1 VTEKSIVDLRQE
13 LQRSLADSYTL
24 GEELGGGGMA
34 RVFVAQDTRLGRRV
48 VVKTLP
54 SYGEGEV
61 STERFRRE
69 IRVAASLQQA
79 NIVPL
84 LSAGEIHGVP
94 YYTMPFVEGES
105 LRARLVARG
114 TLPIAETIG
123 ILRDVAR
130 ALAFAHARGVVH
142 RDIKPDNV
150 LLSGDTAVVTDFGI
164 ARAVEA
170 ARTAPAAPLTSVD
183 MALGTPAY
191 MAPEQIGGGTTIDA
205 RADLYALGVLAYE
218 LLTGATPFAGRSV
231 QGTIAALLTET
242 PIDVATRR
250 SGIPSALSALVMA
263 CLAKDPA
270 DRPASSDEIIRV
282 LESGNMHVA
291 AAPAPATKPGV
302 AVLPLANLS
311 ASADDEYFSDG
322 MTDDIIAQLA
332 QVGGIKV
339 ISRTSVM
346 RYKRSAKSTSEI
358 ARELRVS
365 HIVEGSVRRAGKRL
379 RIVVQ
384 LVDAESDD
392 HIWAQTFDRELDDVF
407 AIQSEVAQ
415 QIVAALSSRLASAE
429 RMHVAPRRST
439 DNLDAYDV
447 YLRARFDWNRG
458 TPDGFL
464 RSIEHFERA
473 LAIDPNFALAHV
485 GLAGVLAISAVF
497 VGDATLR
504 FEMAKTHVRAALR
517 LDATLPE
524 AYATLGYAN
533 FWHDWN
539 WTEAE
544 RQFERAIEI
553 GPNSAIARNYWC
565 VYLAN
570 MGHAEA
576 AIVEARQTIDLDPHW
591 PTAHHDLG
599 FSLFQA
605 GRFRESIVAIE
616 RALELAPAH
625 PASLNLRGFNLMELD
640 DHEGALKIFRQ
651 CAAVSPGV
659 SLSYAGIVIALVR
672 GGRKTEARD
681 TLDELLRGARADSI
695 QCSALAW
702 AQAALGDV
710 DAAFA
715 SIERMIA
722 AREAFTVCLGT
733 FLWWDPLRRDPR
745 FDEILRR
752 LGFSDRLREI
762 SARRASAG

>member
-1 VTEKSIVDLRQE
+1 MDLRQE

-54 SYGEGEV
+54 SYGEAEV

-105 LRARLVARG
+105 LRARWVARG
-114 TLPIAETIG
+114 ALPIAETIG

-170 ARTAPAAPLTSVD
+170 ARTAPPSRSPASTWRSARLPTWRPSSSAA
-183 MALGTPAY
+183 AR
-191 MAPEQIGGGTTIDA
+191 TIDA
-205 RADLYALGVLAYE
+205 RTDLYALGVLAYE

-231 QGTIAALLTET
+231 QGTLAALLTET
-242 PIDVATRR
+242 PVDVATRR
-250 SGIPSALSALVMA
+250 PEIPGALAALVMA

-282 LESGNMHVA
+282 LESDGMHA
-291 AAPAPATKPGV
+291 AGAPVPATRPGV

-332 QVGGIKV
+332 QVAGIKV

-346 RYKRSAKSTSEI
+346 RYKRSAKSTREI
-358 ARELRVS
+358 AGELRVS

-392 HIWAQTFDRELDDVF
+392 HLWAQTFDRELDDVF

-415 QIVAALSSRLASAE
+415 QIVTALSSRLAPAD
-429 RMHVAPRRST
+429 RMQVAPRRST
-439 DNLDAYDV
+439 DNLDAYDA
-447 YLRARFDWNRG
+447 YLPRALRVEQGHVRMDIA
-458 TPDGFL
+458 

-473 LAIDPNFALAHV
+473 LAIDPDYALAHV

-497 VGDATLR
+497 VGDAATQ
-504 FEMAKTHVRAALR
+504 FEVAKTHVRAALR
-517 LDATLPE
+517 LDPTLPE
-524 AYATLGYAN
+524 AYATLGYVN

-544 RQFERAIEI
+544 RRSSARSSSAPTRRSRATTDAYISRTWAKPKPRSRRRDRRSI
-553 GPNSAIARNYWC
+553 SIRTGRRRITTWASPYSRPAGSGVARRDRE
-565 VYLAN
+565 
-570 MGHAEA
+570 GT
-576 AIVEARQTIDLDPHW
+576 R
-591 PTAHHDLG
+591 
-599 FSLFQA
+599 A
-605 GRFRESIVAIE
+605 G
-616 RALELAPAH
+616 
-625 PASLNLRGFNLMELD
+625 ASLHTVAEPQRVQPDGARRPRRRLGNLPTVRG
-640 DHEGALKIFRQ
+640 A
-651 CAAVSPGV
+651 SPGV
-659 SLSYAGIVIALVR
+659 SLAHAGIVIALVR
-672 GGRKTEARD
+672 GGQRAEARA
-681 TLDELLRGARADSI
+681 TLDELLCGARADSI

-722 AREAFTVCLGT
+722 AREAFTVCLGA
-733 FLWWDPLRRDPR
+733 FSWWDPLRHDPR
-745 FDEILRR
+745 FDADPAPPR
-752 LGFSDRLREI
+752 LLGPS
-762 SARRASAG
+762 S